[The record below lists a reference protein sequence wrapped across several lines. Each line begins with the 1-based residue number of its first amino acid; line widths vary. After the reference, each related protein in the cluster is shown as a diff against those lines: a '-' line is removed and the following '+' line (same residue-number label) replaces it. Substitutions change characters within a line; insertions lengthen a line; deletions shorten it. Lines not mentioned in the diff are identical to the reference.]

1 MPGSRSSFVDLGGF
15 GGVMSGG
22 GGFGAGGGGGG
33 VGGDA
38 QGRNLRWIDDFGDE
52 LAVAIAVRDWDES
65 VELVEKGE
73 LFFSLSPLSLVPFRF
88 VSTRFY

>member
-22 GGFGAGGGGGG
+22 GFGGGG

-38 QGRNLRWIDDFGDE
+38 QGRNLRWMDDFGDE

-65 VELVEKGE
+65 VALVEKGE
-73 LFFSLSPLSLVPFRF
+73 LSFDASSLSLR
-88 VSTRFY
+88 

>member
-1 MPGSRSSFVDLGGF
+1 
-15 GGVMSGG
+15 MSGG

-52 LAVAIAVRDWDES
+52 LAVAIAVRNWNES

-73 LFFSLSPLSLVPFRF
+73 PFFLSLLSLSSRFVSFRF